1 MKSVKKSRILRD
13 TIKSARRCMVF
24 YINAYQQGK
33 VSENKVK
40 TMAYLLCKYA
50 ELFKI
55 SKIEDLENKLIEIES
70 RLPDL

>member
-1 MKSVKKSRILRD
+1 
-13 TIKSARRCMVF
+13 MVF

-40 TMAYLLCKYA
+40 TMAYLLCKYS